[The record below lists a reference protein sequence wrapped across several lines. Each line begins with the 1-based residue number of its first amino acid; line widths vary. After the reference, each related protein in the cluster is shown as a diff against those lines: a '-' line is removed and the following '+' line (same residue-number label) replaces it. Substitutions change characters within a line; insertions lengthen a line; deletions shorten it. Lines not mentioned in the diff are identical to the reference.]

1 MISERF
7 LKQIEFIKE
16 IDKLKQIYRQSYIL
30 GKNRKENDAEHS
42 WHIALM
48 AILLQEHSNQDINI
62 IKTIKMLL
70 IHDLVEIDAGDTYAY
85 DEKGNEEKFER
96 EQIAAERIFGL
107 LPEDQRQEFL
117 DLWLEFEERKTNE
130 AKFAASLDRFQPIIL
145 NYFTD
150 GKAWIEHD
158 IKKEQVIKRN
168 QHTNEGSTQIWE
180 YILEIIDDAVL
191 KEYLKD

>member
-168 QHTNEGSTQIWE
+168 QHTNEGSTQN
-180 YILEIIDDAVL
+180 
-191 KEYLKD
+191 